1 MKIRDEQFELNP
13 YEECPC
19 GSEKKFKFCC
29 FEKARSA
36 RKKAKPDSHNYTDG
50 RLKNML
56 MNFWED
62 TDFRHCF
69 IDDDQ
74 CKGKIKSAHSIQN
87 NRILNRISED
97 GHVYTI
103 EATINNFQI
112 EPEFKKISRNK
123 ASTFFGFCDYHD
135 TEVFKPIEL
144 IPYQNTPEQNF
155 LLAYRG
161 FCVAYHKVIRK
172 MNTVRN
178 SAKQFPKSLL
188 NPVTVNM
195 YRVAQLDMKD
205 DKIEFNNF
213 TNDLRNKNYSSLET
227 FSYTLNHEVNFAV
240 SSCFAISEDLN
251 SNLIQDIHDLNEDI
265 LIPRVFVNIF
275 PSEGETLIILSYYK
289 IFEETYG
296 SLFKQL
302 RNSTEPV
309 LLNYLSYIIFN
320 GTEDIYYRPS
330 SIESLD
336 SITKRSMIE
345 SYTSFSN
352 PFNELDLLFRDL
364 HFKFNLF
371 EL

>member
-1 MKIRDEQFELNP
+1 MKIKDKQFELDP

-36 RKKAKPDSHNYTDG
+36 QKISEPHSHNYTDG

-62 TDFRHCF
+62 TDFRDCF
-69 IDDDQ
+69 ISDDQ
-74 CKGKIKSAHSIQN
+74 CKGEIKSAHSIQN

-103 EATINNFQI
+103 EATINHSEI
-112 EPEFKKISRNK
+112 EPEFKKMSRNK

-144 IPYQNTPEQNF
+144 VPFQNTPEQHF

-172 MNTVRN
+172 MNTIRN
-178 SAKQFPKSLL
+178 SAKQFPESLL

-213 TNDLRNKNYSSLET
+213 TDDLRNKNYSCLET

-240 SSCFAISEDLN
+240 SSCFAISEDMN
-251 SNLIQDIHDLNEDI
+251 SKPLQDIHDLNEDV
-265 LIPRVFVNIF
+265 LIPRALVNIF
-275 PSEGETLIILSYYK
+275 PIEGKTVIILSYYK
-289 IFEETYG
+289 IFEEIYG
-296 SLFKQL
+296 ILFEQL
-302 RNSTEPV
+302 RNSTEHN
-309 LLNYLSYIIFN
+309 LLHYLSYIIFN
-320 GTEDIYYRPS
+320 GTEDVYYRLS

-336 SITKRSMIE
+336 SKTKKSMIE
-345 SYTSFSN
+345 SYTSYLN
-352 PFNELDLLFRDL
+352 PFHEIDLLYSDL
-364 HFKFNLF
+364 HFNFNLF

>member
-1 MKIRDEQFELNP
+1 M
-13 YEECPC
+13 
-19 GSEKKFKFCC
+19 
-29 FEKARSA
+29 
-36 RKKAKPDSHNYTDG
+36 
-50 RLKNML
+50 
-56 MNFWED
+56 
-62 TDFRHCF
+62 
-69 IDDDQ
+69 
-74 CKGKIKSAHSIQN
+74 
-87 NRILNRISED
+87 
-97 GHVYTI
+97 
-103 EATINNFQI
+103 
-112 EPEFKKISRNK
+112 
-123 ASTFFGFCDYHD
+123 
-135 TEVFKPIEL
+135 
-144 IPYQNTPEQNF
+144 
-155 LLAYRG
+155 
-161 FCVAYHKVIRK
+161 
-172 MNTVRN
+172 
-178 SAKQFPKSLL
+178 
-188 NPVTVNM
+188 
-195 YRVAQLDMKD
+195 
-205 DKIEFNNF
+205 
-213 TNDLRNKNYSSLET
+213 
-227 FSYTLNHEVNFAV
+227 
-240 SSCFAISEDLN
+240 N